1 MNIHVQFSH
10 VLNTR
15 FRNAEALFQNAQT
28 PSFQKSLKDPK
39 DRLKAE
45 QGGEGGAGGSGGS
58 GGGLVLGPGG
68 GLVLSPQRR
77 SFNTGCQMLTAP
89 THPTQAN
96 EGKDGDGGG
105 RMREIRLD

>member
-1 MNIHVQFSH
+1 MHLTLCI
-10 VLNTR
+10 LNTR
-15 FRNAEALFQNAQT
+15 FRNAEALFQNTQN
-28 PSFQKSLKDPK
+28 SNFFQKSLKDPK

-45 QGGEGGAGGSGGS
+45 QGGEGGAGGSGS

-105 RMREIRLD
+105 RMREIRLEL